1 MNAKDK
7 LGGNVTLHPAN
18 ASTSLTIGVDDRAQW
33 NKQKGKFGEDCAAK
47 FLEAKGYTI
56 IAKNF
61 RIRSA
66 EIDIIAKLDN
76 VIVFVE
82 VKARSDIRHGL
93 PSEAVTLRKQKKII
107 EAASVFLQ
115 DETFSEYAC
124 RFDVVE
130 VYLNGERGTEINHIE
145 NAFEVS

>member
-1 MNAKDK
+1 MNAKGK
-7 LGGNVTLHPAN
+7 LG
-18 ASTSLTIGVDDRAQW
+18 
-33 NKQKGKFGEDCAAK
+33 EDFAAK
-47 FLEAKGYTI
+47 FLEAEGYSI
-56 IAKNF
+56 IARNF

-66 EIDIIAKLDN
+66 EIDIIAKADD

-82 VKARSDIRHGL
+82 VKARSNIRHGL

-115 DETFSEYAC
+115 DFPDYAC

-130 VYLNGERGTEINHIE
+130 VYLNGERVERINHIE
-145 NAFEVS
+145 NAFEVT

>member
-1 MNAKDK
+1 MSRQKIVGK
-7 LGGNVTLHPAN
+7 L
-18 ASTSLTIGVDDRAQW
+18 
-33 NKQKGKFGEDCAAK
+33 GEDCAAK

-56 IAKNF
+56 VARNF

-66 EIDIIAKLDN
+66 EIDIIAQTDGVL
-76 VIVFVE
+76 VFAE

-107 EAASVFLQ
+107 AAAGVFLQ
-115 DETFSEYAC
+115 DEEFCNCAC

-130 VYLNGERGTEINHIE
+130 VFLCGTEVAKINHIE
-145 NAFEVS
+145 NAFEVAQEL